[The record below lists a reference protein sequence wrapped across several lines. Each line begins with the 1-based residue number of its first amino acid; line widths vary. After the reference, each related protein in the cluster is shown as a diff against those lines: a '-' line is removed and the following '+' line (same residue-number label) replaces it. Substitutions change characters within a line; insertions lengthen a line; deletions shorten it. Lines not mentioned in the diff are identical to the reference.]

1 MRKLVV
7 ILAVVALVFGLSAAT
22 SAYAQIGGIA
32 KSEGKG
38 VAKEK
43 AKDAAVGQA
52 KQAKA
57 PKAKEAKPAKPGK
70 FSGTISSVTASSLV
84 VTKGSG
90 ATKKDET
97 FVLNAQTKK
106 EGNLQTGGKA
116 AVQYKLEGTDKVATS
131 VKASPPKAAKAAK
144 APKAAKPKEAKAK
157 KK

>member
-7 ILAVVALVFGLSAAT
+7 ILAVAALALCLIAT
-22 SAYAQIGGIA
+22 ASAYAQIGGMA
-32 KSEGKG
+32 KSVGKG

-43 AKDAAVGQA
+43 AKEKATKAA
-52 KQAKA
+52 KQAKPA
-57 PKAKEAKPAKPGK
+57 KAAKPGK
-70 FSGTISSVTASSLV
+70 FSGTISSVSDSSLV
-84 VTKGSG
+84 VAKAGG
-90 ATKKDET
+90 ATET

-116 AVQYKLEGTDKVATS
+116 TVQYKVDGSTKLATS

>member
-7 ILAVVALVFGLSAAT
+7 ILAVVALVFGLMAAT

-32 KSEGKG
+32 KSVGKG

-43 AKDAAVGQA
+43 AKGKATSAA
-52 KQAKA
+52 KQATK
-57 PKAKEAKPAKPGK
+57 AKPAKPGK
-70 FSGTISSVTASSLV
+70 FSGTISSVSDSSLV
-84 VTKGSG
+84 VSQGSG
-90 ATKKDET
+90 AAKKDET

-116 AVQYKLEGTDKVATS
+116 AVQYKLDGSNKVATS

-144 APKAAKPKEAKAK
+144 APKAAKPKAAKEK

>member
-7 ILAVVALVFGLSAAT
+7 VLAVVALVFGLIAAP
-22 SAYAQIGGIA
+22 SVYAQGKKGG
-32 KSEGKG
+32 
-38 VAKEK
+38 
-43 AKDAAVGQA
+43 
-52 KQAKA
+52 AKA
-57 PKAKEAKPAKPGK
+57 PKAKEAKAAKAAKPGK
-70 FSGTISSVTASSLV
+70 FSGTISSVSDSSLV

-106 EGNLQTGGKA
+106 EGNLQNGGKA
-116 AVQYKLEGTDKVATS
+116 TVQYKVDGSNKVATS
-131 VKASPPKAAKAAK
+131 VKASPPKAAKAPK

>member
-7 ILAVVALVFGLSAAT
+7 VLAVVALVFGLMAAT

-32 KSEGKG
+32 KSVGKG

-43 AKDAAVGQA
+43 AKGKATSAA
-52 KQAKA
+52 KQATK
-57 PKAKEAKPAKPGK
+57 AKPAKPGK
-70 FSGTISSVTASSLV
+70 FSGTISSVSDSSLV
-84 VTKGSG
+84 VAKAGG
-90 ATKKDET
+90 ATET

-106 EGNLQTGGKA
+106 EGNLQNGGKA
-116 AVQYKLEGTDKVATS
+116 TVQYKVDGSNKVATS
-131 VKASPPKAAKAAK
+131 VKASPPKAAKAPK

>member
-7 ILAVVALVFGLSAAT
+7 ILAVVALLGGLIAT
-22 SAYAQIGGIA
+22 ASAYAQIGGVA
-32 KSEGKG
+32 KSVGKG

-43 AKDAAVGQA
+43 AKDKAVGQA
-52 KQAKA
+52 KEAKA

-70 FSGTISSVTASSLV
+70 FSGTISSVTDSSLV
-84 VTKGSG
+84 VAKAGG
-90 ATKKDET
+90 ATET

-116 AVQYKLEGTDKVATS
+116 TVQYKLDGTNKVATS

-144 APKAAKPKEAKAK
+144 PKEAKARK
-157 KK
+157 K

>member
-7 ILAVVALVFGLSAAT
+7 ILAVGGLVFGLIAAT

-32 KSEGKG
+32 KSAGKA
-38 VAKEK
+38 VAKE
-43 AKDAAVGQA
+43 QA
-52 KQAKA
+52 KQKA
-57 PKAKEAKPAKPGK
+57 TGAAKEAAKQATKAKPAKPGK
-70 FSGTISSVTASSLV
+70 FSGTISSVSDSSLV
-84 VTKGSG
+84 VSQGSG
-90 ATKKDET
+90 AAKKDET

-116 AVQYKLEGTDKVATS
+116 TVQYKVDGSNKVATS

>member
-1 MRKLVV
+1 MRRLVV
-7 ILAVVALVFGLSAAT
+7 ILAVVALVFGLIAT
-22 SAYAQIGGIA
+22 QSAYAQ
-32 KSEGKG
+32 GK
-38 VAKEK
+38 K
-43 AKDAAVGQA
+43 AAA

-57 PKAKEAKPAKPGK
+57 PKAKEAKVAKAAKPGK
-70 FSGTISSVTASSLV
+70 FSGTISSVSDKSLA

-116 AVQYKLEGTDKVATS
+116 IVQYKLEGSNKVATS

>member
-7 ILAVVALVFGLSAAT
+7 ILAVVALVFGLVAT
-22 SAYAQIGGIA
+22 QSVYAQ
-32 KSEGKG
+32 GK
-38 VAKEK
+38 K
-43 AKDAAVGQA
+43 AAA

-70 FSGTISSVTASSLV
+70 FSGTISSVTDSSLV
-84 VTKGSG
+84 VAKAGG
-90 ATKKDET
+90 ATET

-116 AVQYKLEGTDKVATS
+116 TVQYKVDGSNKVAIS
-131 VKASPPKAAKAAK
+131 VKASPPK
-144 APKAAKPKEAKAK
+144 APKAAKPKEVKAK